1 MKTRNI
7 LTVLLLLAASCAQ
20 AAFTAYDLRCEL
32 LHQPCGIN
40 TTTPALSWKLTQD
53 HNGVRQSAYQILAAT
68 NPELL
73 TEDKADLWNSGRV
86 ESDQSIW
93 VPYAGKPLE
102 SRSVVYWQVK
112 VWDENGKG
120 GDWARGAWFSVGILD
135 KSLW

>member
-1 MKTRNI
+1 MTLNTKMKTRNI

-86 ESDQSIW
+86 
-93 VPYAGKPLE
+93 
-102 SRSVVYWQVK
+102 
-112 VWDENGKG
+112 
-120 GDWARGAWFSVGILD
+120 
-135 KSLW
+135 